1 MVILAVMRKLLFI
14 LSVAILFSCKQEK
27 APDVSSIKVDLNV
40 KRFEQQLFSIDTNNI
55 EAGLNNLSKKY
66 PSFLP
71 DFLFNILGLPQ
82 HPDSVSKNLKLF
94 IRDYSVLAAEAD
106 KKFSDLS
113 SIQKELVYSFKLTKY
128 YFPDYKLPASII
140 TFIGPLE
147 GYGSVLTNDGAAI
160 GLQQHM
166 GRDFPLYNA
175 AYVREIY
182 PAYHIRRFAPEYIPV
197 NTMKNIV
204 EDLFPTK
211 KQSIP
216 LVELMIEQGKRLFL
230 LKKLMPNTADTLITG
245 YTENQ
250 LKGSLEN
257 EGLIWNFFVQNDLL
271 YQSDPFIIRDYIN
284 DGPKTAALGEASPG
298 NIGQFVGW
306 QIIKEYLSKHEDV
319 NVQQLMQTKASVI
332 FNEARYKPK

>member
-1 MVILAVMRKLLFI
+1 
-14 LSVAILFSCKQEK
+14 
-27 APDVSSIKVDLNV
+27 
-40 KRFEQQLFSIDTNNI
+40 
-55 EAGLNNLSKKY
+55 
-66 PSFLP
+66 
-71 DFLFNILGLPQ
+71 LPQ

-94 IRDYSVLAAEAD
+94 IRDYSILAAEAG
-106 KKFSDLS
+106 KKFSDVS
-113 SIQKELVYSFKLTKY
+113 GIQKELIYSFKLTKY
-128 YFPDYKLPASII
+128 YFPNYKLPASII
-140 TFIGPLE
+140 TFIGPVE
-147 GYGSVLTNDGAAI
+147 GYGAVLTNDGAAI

-166 GRDFPLYNA
+166 GKDFPLYNA

-216 LVELMIEQGKRLFL
+216 LVEIMIEQGKKLYL
-230 LKKLMPNTADTLITG
+230 LKKLMPNTSDTLITG
-245 YTENQ
+245 YTKNQ
-250 LKGSLEN
+250 LEGSLEN

-271 YQSDPFIIRDYIN
+271 YQADPFVIRDYIN

-319 NVQQLMQTKASVI
+319 TVQQLMQTKASVI